1 LSALLIE
8 FQVSEP
14 KMQLFFVFIYSET
27 GVLPDFG
34 RTDPMRAGIYTPS
47 TGC

>member
-1 LSALLIE
+1 
-8 FQVSEP
+8 
-14 KMQLFFVFIYSET
+14 MQLVPLATWPET

-34 RTDPMRAGIYTPS
+34 RTDPMRAGIYAPA